1 MMQQE
6 CTSIDHNL
14 YVGPRPE
21 NHSDIEYLAGL
32 GIQYIVDLTSGVG
45 DDYNDDVNYIRN
57 RMIEYINIPIIDAM
71 APDQYAQH
79 ILESEVFPKILAGFN
94 TYVHC
99 RCGKGRSPTVVIYHY
114 MNGGSTLKEALE
126 FVQNKHLLTEITDEQ
141 MRFLMA
147 LDQLQSE
154 EDKED
159 LFEEYKQEK
168 EYLNE

>member
-1 MMQQE
+1 MM
-6 CTSIDHNL
+6 L
-14 YVGPRPE
+14 KKLE
-21 NHSDIEYLAGL
+21 NKL
-32 GIQYIVDLTSGVG
+32 GKWKKK
-45 DDYNDDVNYIRN
+45 VN
-57 RMIEYINIPIIDAM
+57 E
-71 APDQYAQH
+71 
-79 ILESEVFPKILAGFN
+79 
-94 TYVHC
+94 
-99 RCGKGRSPTVVIYHY
+99 
-114 MNGGSTLKEALE
+114 TLKEALE